1 MAHDTWP
8 MAYVLWLKGPAPP
21 PDAPPPAVLWGPRR
35 ASSPSLSPSIVSRL
49 APWRGPWP
57 GVPPRCRPGVHG
69 SAPPAAYGPWPT
81 SSGVWAMATGT
92 RTSPSRSIVRRFCS
106 LAGTMASGATRG
118 PTAPPP
124 RMHPPRRCSG
134 VVVGR
139 LLRPFRPAAQHC
151 KPIFSLRGDA
161 SPSVLGTRPPSA
173 AHLFCAL
180 CIEIAAL
187 CIEIGALCIAMVM
200 LLPSA

>member
-1 MAHDTWP
+1 MQGST
-8 MAYVLWLKGPAPP
+8 L
-21 PDAPPPAVLWGPRR
+21 
-35 ASSPSLSPSIVSRL
+35 PS
-49 APWRGPWP
+49 
-57 GVPPRCRPGVHG
+57 
-69 SAPPAAYGPWPT
+69 AYGPW
-81 SSGVWAMATGT
+81 SMAYGVWAMAEGT
-92 RTSPSRSIVRRFCS
+92 LTSPSRSIVSRFCS
-106 LAGTMASGATRG
+106 LAGTVASGATRG

-151 KPIFSLRGDA
+151 KPILSPRGDA

-187 CIEIGALCIAMVM
+187 CIGIIA
-200 LLPSA
+200 

>member
-1 MAHDTWP
+1 M
-8 MAYVLWLKGPAPP
+8 
-21 PDAPPPAVLWGPRR
+21 
-35 ASSPSLSPSIVSRL
+35 
-49 APWRGPWP
+49 
-57 GVPPRCRPGVHG
+57 PPRCRPGVHG

-106 LAGTMASGATRG
+106 LAVTVASGATRG

-151 KPIFSLRGDA
+151 KPILSPRGDA

-187 CIEIGALCIAMVM
+187 CIEILALCIEMVM
-200 LLPSA
+200 LLPSALKSQRCASNLRHSVSTLLHYASKWSCSSILHHNRSGVHRNCATLYRNCCIMH